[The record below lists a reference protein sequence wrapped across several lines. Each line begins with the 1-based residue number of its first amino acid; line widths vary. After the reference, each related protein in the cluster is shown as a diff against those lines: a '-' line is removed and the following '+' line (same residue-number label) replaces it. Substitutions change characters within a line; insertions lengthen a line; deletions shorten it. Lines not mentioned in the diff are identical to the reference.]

1 MIFLSGIAA
10 SKKWCAELVNGVLIL
25 TADGQTSLIKCR
37 ALWSINIALKL
48 HAVRPAHLAFY
59 SISYRIKVCLPLYLS
74 SFRPSILPRCWIRTQ
89 IEKCHEGPDR
99 LGLCCTRFDLSLRVV
114 LEADCT
120 PCYVNDAFL
129 GVSRVAV
136 SVKWRTLPPLP
147 PTAPPGQLTGSHCWH
162 GKQTW
167 SGMVWSVPPGH
178 LSRGARQHSC
188 PTPPSPPH
196 SVSSSCGIWC
206 GVTSNSRQIRR
217 SLQPAP

>member
-1 MIFLSGIAA
+1 MQGSLKHKYSFKTTCGTSCALGILFYFIQDK
-10 SKKWCAELVNGVLIL
+10 SMP
-25 TADGQTSLIKCR
+25 AD
-37 ALWSINIALKL
+37 
-48 HAVRPAHLAFY
+48 
-59 SISYRIKVCLPLYLS
+59 YLS

-99 LGLCCTRFDLSLRVV
+99 LGLCCTRFDLSLWVV

-188 PTPPSPPH
+188 PPPH